1 MPSVSQYVPP
11 TKTERGEFSG
21 FVNIETDI
29 RRLNYQTALRYFLGQ
44 QDAPDEETIDA
55 TYINMVKMTAER
67 TSSFLFPQL
76 PKFETDP
83 ASVEPTKEEAF
94 IRQTFMVNGGLPL
107 LVKMAERGFLAGH
120 CFVYVKPK
128 AARLKGSNKLFP
140 KINLLDP
147 ISVNV
152 YWKADDVADVVWY
165 EQRYFVGKTAF
176 IKDYVNR
183 GDYWQVYTYAS
194 KADNIDMN
202 ENMVQV
208 MTTHGIPD
216 TGFGILP
223 TFGGQWEVAGKAE
236 DHRTNVPPIIEW
248 AHLPHPNDYFGL
260 TEFGSLKGL
269 QDSIN
274 SIASERMRIIRQHA
288 EPVDIVTGA
297 EAGEVNSDGSTIVI
311 PNANARVTRLE
322 QKGDMTAMTGVLD
335 KLVETYLSIS
345 RVVLLKGE
353 AKDLQRVTNASV
365 RTLFIDAL
373 AKNSVLQGSY
383 GAGLADISKLVLL
396 MGYEDKK
403 LAASPADIDVQI
415 KFAMALPQDMTEI
428 VNVNTIAINDG
439 YMSERTAAT
448 NLGLDFAFE
457 KAAGAGQKQEE
468 ERKLREAESQA
479 KIQAGQKQEP
489 NTGTSEQPATE
500 NPA

>member
-1 MPSVSQYVPP
+1 MPSAINYIPP
-11 TKTERGEFSG
+11 TDAERSEFNGTVTE
-21 FVNIETDI
+21 ETSI
-29 RRLNYQTALRYFLGQ
+29 RRESYATALRYYLG
-44 QDAPDEETIDA
+44 DHDKPDEDA
-55 TYINMVKMTAER
+55 KDITYINMVKMTAER

-83 ASVEPTKEEAF
+83 ASVEPTPEEAY

-120 CFVYVKPK
+120 CFVYVKPN
-128 AARLKGSNKLFP
+128 AARLKGSTKTFP

-147 ISVNV
+147 VSVNV
-152 YWKADDVADVVWY
+152 YWKADDVSDVLWY
-165 EQRYFVGKTAF
+165 EQRYFVGNTAY

-183 GDYWQVYTYAS
+183 GDFWQVFSYKS
-194 KADNIDMN
+194 EPQGADLN

-208 MTTHGIPD
+208 MTTHGIPNLAQFQ
-216 TGFGILP
+216 GLP
-223 TFGGQWEVAGKAE
+223 TFGGSWTVAANPE
-236 DHRTNVPPIIEW
+236 DHKTSVPPIIEW

-260 TEFGSLKGL
+260 TEFGTLKSL

-274 SIASERMRIIRQHA
+274 AVASERMRIIRQHA
-288 EPVDIVTGA
+288 EPVDVVTGA
-297 EAGEVNSDGSTIVI
+297 EVGEINDEGSTISI
-311 PNANARVTRLE
+311 PNANARITRLE
-322 QKGDMTAMTGVLD
+322 FKGDMTSMTGVLD

-396 MGYEDKK
+396 MGYADKK
-403 LAASPADIDVQI
+403 VTKNPADMDVQI

-428 VNVNTIAINDG
+428 VNVNTIAIHDG

-457 KAAGAGQKQEE
+457 KAAGAGEKQEAE
-468 ERKLREAESQA
+468 MALRQKESEAKVAAGAA
-479 KIQAGQKQEP
+479 KADSSKQE
-489 NTGTSEQPATE
+489 QPDNE